1 MTFSRV
7 TYDSN
12 GPVFLQVL
20 QVANF
25 NEMTFRRVMVSLPAS
40 ITLLGLP
47 PACACDLVDR
57 FALESL
63 PTCQIFSSLQPL
75 WVLSEHSPHNLGSHA
90 EHH

>member
-1 MTFSRV
+1 MTA
-7 TYDSN
+7 TW
-12 GPVFLQVL
+12 PVFLQVL

-47 PACACDLVDR
+47 PACACDLVDW

-63 PTCQIFSSLQPL
+63 PICKTFKQLPWQ
-75 WVLSEHSPHNLGSHA
+75 VLS
-90 EHH
+90 